1 MTGID
6 LLRLRRPEGQQQQQQ
21 EQQHDAIDE
30 IDAVTDASDP
40 STTTE
45 YVLDRA
51 PTQTAGSR
59 LHAKCGGRYVSVVR
73 LNSGGLA
80 CVSEGFVVRHAA
92 AQCED
97 AVIII
102 ICI

>member
-6 LLRLRRPEGQQQQQQ
+6 LLQRLRRPKSPQQPQQ

-30 IDAVTDASDP
+30 NDAITDASDP

-45 YVLDRA
+45 FVLDRA
-51 PTQTAGSR
+51 PTQKPGDR

-80 CVSEGFVVRHAA
+80 CVEITVGASHVRPMLL
-92 AQCED
+92 E
-97 AVIII
+97 
-102 ICI
+102 